1 MAVILQIDF
10 TMPGAMLGDNLTEA
24 ARGLAESI
32 NQEPGFIAKI
42 WTENIATGEAGGIY
56 HFADRASAQAY
67 LEMHSTRVEAMGAQ
81 NIRGRIFDINE
92 TLTAINSGQTG
103 KGQARR

>member
-10 TMPGAMLGDNLTEA
+10 TMPAEMLGDNLTEA

-32 NQEPGFIAKI
+32 NQEPGFISKI
-42 WTENIATGEAGGIY
+42 WTENVETGEAGGVY

-67 LEMHSTRVEAMGAQ
+67 LEMHSKRVEAMGAN

-92 TLTAINSGQTG
+92 TLTAINFGQTG
-103 KGQARR
+103 NGPTGH

>member
-10 TMPGAMLGDNLTEA
+10 TMPAEMLGENLTEA

-32 NQEPGFIAKI
+32 NQEPGFMSKI
-42 WTENIATGEAGGIY
+42 WTENTATGEAGGIY

-67 LEMHSTRVEAMGAQ
+67 MEMHVKRVEAMGAK

-92 TLTAINSGQTG
+92 TLTAINYGQTG
-103 KGQARR
+103 KGQTGH